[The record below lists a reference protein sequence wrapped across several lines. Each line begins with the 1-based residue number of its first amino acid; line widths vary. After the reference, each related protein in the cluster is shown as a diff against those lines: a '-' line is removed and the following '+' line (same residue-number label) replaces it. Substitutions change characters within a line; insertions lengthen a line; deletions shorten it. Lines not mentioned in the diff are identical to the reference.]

1 MKYTKGFPRGNIG
14 ASGWNIDEDV
24 AAGQGIFAMPPDR
37 VSTVT
42 VDVTIPEGKGHARF
56 TIERTY
62 NSPARVGQDGT
73 GGFWKP
79 AVDDKLEFNDDTTVT
94 IIGTVSGVR
103 VACLEADRV
112 INVCFAG

>member
-14 ASGWNIDEDV
+14 ASSWHIDENI
-24 AAGQGIFAMPPDR
+24 AAGQGLFAMVPDR

-62 NSPARVGQDGT
+62 NVPDKVGSAGT
-73 GGFWKP
+73 GGFWKS
-79 AVDDKLEFNDDTTVT
+79 AVDDALEFTDDTTVT

-103 VACLEADRV
+103 VACSEADTV